1 MQLEKMTLAKA
12 SVLAMLIGVLSLFF
26 FMIKGFLMALI
37 LSAIFSGVMYGIYE
51 RLTRRLNG
59 RKSAASLL
67 TILIFVLVVVL
78 PMAVFTVA
86 LVDQALDAGE
96 NLIPAIE
103 ERLAHPDSFAKEL
116 DQFGLVHQIFP
127 DQEKLIATLDKA
139 VKALG
144 GFVAT
149 GLSHITTGAAR
160 FLFEAFIFLFAMY
173 YFLLYGKHYINK
185 LLYYLPLKTAQ
196 ERLLLGKFVTV
207 TKSTLKGTLVIG
219 VVQGGLGAIA
229 MAIAGLDN
237 TLFWG
242 VVMAVLSMIPAI
254 GPAVVWLPAGIFLLV
269 TGHVPQGVGLLLFG
283 GIVIGNIDNLIRPR
297 LMGRDTKLPDLM
309 ILISTLG
316 GLALFGMAGII
327 IGPIVGALLLTM
339 LEIYGETFKDQLQ
352 PVELLEEDNL
362 MKKPQKQIGS
372 VGK

>member
-1 MQLEKMTLAKA
+1 MQVEKLNLARA
-12 SVLAMLIGVLSLFF
+12 SVLIILIGVLLLFF

-37 LSAIFSGVMYGIYE
+37 LSAIFSGVMYGVYD
-51 RLTRRLNG
+51 RLRVRLKG

-67 TILIFVLVVVL
+67 TILVFVLVVVV
-78 PMAVFTVA
+78 PMAAFTFA
-86 LVDQALDAGE
+86 LVEQAIDAGKSF
-96 NLIPAIE
+96 IPAIE

-116 DQFGLVHQIFP
+116 DQFGLVHQFFP
-127 DQEKLIATLDKA
+127 NQEKLIATLDKA
-139 VKALG
+139 IKAMG
-144 GFVAT
+144 SFVAT
-149 GLSHITTGAAR
+149 GLSHVTTGAAR

-173 YFLLYGKHYINK
+173 YFLIYGKQYINK
-185 LLYYLPLKTAQ
+185 LLYYLPLRTAQ

-229 MAIAGLDN
+229 MAVAGLNN

-254 GPAVVWLPAGIFLLV
+254 GPAVIWLPAGIFLLV
-269 TGHVPQGVGLLLFG
+269 TGHVPQGIGLLLFG
-283 GIVIGNIDNLIRPR
+283 AIVIGNIDNLIRPR

-309 ILISTLG
+309 ILVSTLG

-327 IGPIVGALLLTM
+327 IGPIIGALVLTM

-352 PVELLEEDNL
+352 PVELLEEDKVV
-362 MKKPQKQIGS
+362 KKPESQLKA
-372 VGK
+372 